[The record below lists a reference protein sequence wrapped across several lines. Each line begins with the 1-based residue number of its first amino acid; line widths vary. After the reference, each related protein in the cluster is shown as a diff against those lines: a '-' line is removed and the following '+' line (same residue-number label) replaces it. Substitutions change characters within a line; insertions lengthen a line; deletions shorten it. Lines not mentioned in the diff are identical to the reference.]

1 MPTVFLIRH
10 GRTTANTAGILAGW
24 KRGVHLDSTGE
35 RQATKVGRS
44 LRGLDLEGMVTSP
57 LHRTK
62 ATADRINAERDD
74 PLPIRV
80 DKDFGECA
88 YGEWTGRRLSDLA
101 KEPLWE
107 VVQQHP
113 SAAVFP
119 GGEGLLAMQARA
131 VDAIRRWNV
140 KYPVGYAVV
149 SHGDVIKAIL
159 ADALGLHLDHFQ
171 RIAVDPG
178 SISIV
183 TYTPRRPFVQKMNI
197 TSGPLHRYLQRPATS
212 DAPVGGGAG

>member
-24 KRGVHLDSTGE
+24 RRGVSLDATGE
-35 RQATKVGRS
+35 RQASKLGRT
-44 LRGLDLEGMVTSP
+44 LRGVALEAMVASP

-62 ATADRINAERDD
+62 ATAERINAERDD
-74 PLPIRV
+74 PLPLRI
-80 DKDFGECA
+80 DKDFGECE
-88 YGEWTGRRLSDLA
+88 YGEWTGRPLAELS

-107 VVQQHP
+107 VVQHHP
-113 SAAVFP
+113 SAMVFP
-119 GGEGLLAMQARA
+119 GGEGLLAMQVRA
-131 VDAIRRWNV
+131 VEAIRRWNA
-140 KYPVGYAVV
+140 KYSVGFAVV

-178 SISIV
+178 SISVV
-183 TYTPRRPFVQKMNI
+183 TYTKRRPFVQKMNI
-197 TSGPLHRYLQRPATS
+197 TSGPLSRYLQRPATS
-212 DAPVGGGAG
+212 DAAVGGGAG